1 MLHFQFII
9 IIIIY
14 PLTARVVW
22 APQMISQ
29 PVFSIFPCCPLPSGN
44 CRTQGLYQVKNS
56 QLTMAT
62 YFETRSNSKKRSAG
76 FCQVKNEILLSESCG
91 RLEQPG
97 TGRGGYSTHCQ
108 LFHGKSRRPLEESA
122 VHLQMQC
129 TGTLPYPTHAA
140 VTFTFTLSLHRG
152 CLWYT
157 TNDYEISLLHFSL
170 FSTALW
176 DLANSRP
183 VHSLILSSHL
193 FFCLPCLLPP
203 FTVPCK
209 MVLARPGERETCP

>member
-1 MLHFQFII
+1 
-9 IIIIY
+9 
-14 PLTARVVW
+14 
-22 APQMISQ
+22 
-29 PVFSIFPCCPLPSGN
+29 
-44 CRTQGLYQVKNS
+44 
-56 QLTMAT
+56 MAT

-76 FCQVKNEILLSESCG
+76 FCQVKNKILLSESCG

-97 TGRGGYSTHCQ
+97 TGGGGYSTHCQ

-209 MVLARPGERETCP
+209 MVLARPDERGTCAYQFSLRLLTMVRSSCGPIARKILAQAFSLETWTLYETGSFLR